1 MKRMQI
7 ALASCLLALGGCGA
21 ASRQNIVPRHY
32 TLGSL
37 TSASTPTSPQA
48 KGAILR
54 IARIEMPAWLQGTGL
69 YYRLA
74 YRNDNAIA
82 AYANSDWAAP
92 PAAML
97 ERRLRDALA
106 DGGWRAVVGS
116 ASNAQADFTLH
127 VSVDDFSQV
136 FTSPGESFGVLDAT
150 VTLDG
155 ASDALVAQ
163 RHFHFRIAAPS
174 ADAAGGVRALDT
186 ASRDFAR
193 QLRDWLPAA
202 AQPFMKR
209 SRDR

>member
-1 MKRMQI
+1 MKRIRI
-7 ALASCLLALGGCGA
+7 ALALCLLVLGGCGA

-32 TLGSL
+32 TLGAL
-37 TSASTPTSPQA
+37 ASAAAPASPRA

-97 ERRLRDALA
+97 EQRLRNALD
-106 DGGWRAVVGS
+106 DGGWRAVVGPS
-116 ASNAQADFTLH
+116 SNAPADFTLH

-136 FTSPGESFGVLDAT
+136 FTSPAESFGVLAAT

-155 ASDALVAQ
+155 ANDALVAQ
-163 RHFHFRIAAPS
+163 RHFRFRVAAPS
-174 ADAAGGVRALDT
+174 ADAAGGVRALDA

-193 QLRDWLPAA
+193 QLRDWLR
-202 AQPFMKR
+202 AQQPNR
-209 SRDR
+209 S

>member
-1 MKRMQI
+1 MKRI
-7 ALASCLLALGGCGA
+7 RIVLTLCLFALGGCGA

-32 TLGSL
+32 TLGPL
-37 TSASTPTSPQA
+37 TNAATPASPRA
-48 KGAILR
+48 NGAVLR
-54 IARIEMPAWLQGTGL
+54 IARIEMPAWLQGSGL

-74 YRNDNAIA
+74 YRNGNVIA

-97 ERRLRDALA
+97 EQRLRSALA
-106 DGGWRAVVGS
+106 EGGWRAVVGS

-127 VSVDDFSQV
+127 VGVDDFSQV

-155 ASDALVAQ
+155 ANDALVAQ
-163 RHFHFRIAAPS
+163 RYFHFRAAAPT
-174 ADAAGGVRALDT
+174 ADAAGGVEALDA

-193 QLRDWLPAA
+193 QLREWLA
-202 AQPFMKR
+202 AQQPNH
-209 SRDR
+209 S

>member
-1 MKRMQI
+1 MKHLR
-7 ALASCLLALGGCGA
+7 LVLTLCLLTLGGCGA
-21 ASRQNIVPRHY
+21 ASRQNVVPRHY
-32 TLGSL
+32 MLGG
-37 TSASTPTSPQA
+37 SAPAASQISSHSN
-48 KGAILR
+48 GATLR

-74 YRNDNAIA
+74 YRNDNVIA

-97 ERRLRDALA
+97 EQRLRNALA
-106 DGGWRAVVGS
+106 DGGWRAVVGP

-155 ASDALVAQ
+155 ANDALVAQ
-163 RHFHFRIAAPS
+163 RHFHFRVAAPS
-174 ADAAGGVRALDT
+174 ADAAGGIKALDA
-186 ASRDFAR
+186 ASRDFTQ
-193 QLRDWLPAA
+193 QLRDWLHAR
-202 AQPFMKR
+202 QPSR
-209 SRDR
+209 S